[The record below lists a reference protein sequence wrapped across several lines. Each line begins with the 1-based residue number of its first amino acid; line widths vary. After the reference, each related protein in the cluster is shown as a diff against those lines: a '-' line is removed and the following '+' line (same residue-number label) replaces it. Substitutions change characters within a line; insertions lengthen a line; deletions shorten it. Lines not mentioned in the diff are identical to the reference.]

1 MIARTFYRRG
11 LIETWG
17 RGTLK
22 IARLM
27 QESGHEPPIVSLRA
41 GAVVVSF
48 ALPGNRQTNA
58 GETPGKTPAAILQL
72 LKEAPDLTLPQ
83 LAARLG
89 KSERAIERAVRKLR
103 ESNRLE
109 RVGPDK
115 GGQWRV
121 IE

>member
-1 MIARTFYRRG
+1 MIASTFYRRG
-11 LIETWG
+11 IIETWG

-22 IARLM
+22 IVSLM

-41 GAVVVSF
+41 GAVVMTF
-48 ALPGNRQTNA
+48 ALPGKTT
-58 GETPGKTPAAILQL
+58 GKTIGKTPAAVLRL
-72 LKEAPDLTLPQ
+72 LTEAPTLSVPQ
-83 LAARLG
+83 LATRLK
-89 KSERAIERAVRKLR
+89 KSELTIHRAIRILR
-103 ESNRLE
+103 ESNHLE